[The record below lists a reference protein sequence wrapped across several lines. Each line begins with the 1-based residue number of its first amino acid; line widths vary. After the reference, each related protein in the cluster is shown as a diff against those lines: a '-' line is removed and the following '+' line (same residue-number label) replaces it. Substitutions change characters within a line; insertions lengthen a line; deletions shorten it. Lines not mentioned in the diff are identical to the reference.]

1 MRVKKYDEFVN
12 EEISRKGLFGAM
24 GGAMLGVGAIGAG
37 IANYRDKQIEPTE
50 LTTSTKQE
58 IPNKFEVDEKL
69 LNIGH
74 DFYITNSDKDNFGKI
89 EQRFFSFGKKFE
101 YFDSTGK
108 LDAVAQEEAMSFK
121 NIVDVKDANG
131 NLIGTIKE
139 EILESLGSIM
149 DGQNVYSILDEKGNV
164 LGKSKS
170 DMIIKNNIEIYDN
183 DDNLIA
189 KFHTPVFSLG
199 ARWKC
204 ELKDNNIDKR
214 LLIFIPAYISSKSS
228 SSKSSS
234 KSK

>member
-12 EEISRKGLFGAM
+12 EEISRKGLLGAM

-108 LDAVAQEEAMSFK
+108 LDAVAQEEAISFK
-121 NIVDVKDANG
+121 NIINVKDVNG
-131 NLIGTIKE
+131 NSIGSIEE
-139 EILESLGSIM
+139 EIMESLGNVL
-149 DGQNVYSILDEKGNV
+149 DGQNVYSILDAQGNV

-170 DMIIKNNIEIYDN
+170 DIIIKNNIDIYDN

-189 KFHTPVFSLG
+189 TFHTPALSLG
-199 ARWKC
+199 DRWKG
-204 ELKDNNIDKR
+204 ELKDNKIDKR
-214 LLIFIPAYISSKSS
+214 ILIFIPAYISSKSS

-234 KSK
+234 KK

>member
-1 MRVKKYDEFVN
+1 M
-12 EEISRKGLFGAM
+12 
-24 GGAMLGVGAIGAG
+24 
-37 IANYRDKQIEPTE
+37 
-50 LTTSTKQE
+50 E

-108 LDAVAQEEAMSFK
+108 LDAVAQEEAISFK
-121 NIVDVKDANG
+121 NIINVKDANG
-131 NLIGTIKE
+131 NSIGSIEE
-139 EILESLGSIM
+139 EIMESLGNVL
-149 DGQNVYSILDEKGNV
+149 DGQNVYSILDAQGNV

-170 DMIIKNNIEIYDN
+170 DIIIKNNIDIYDN

-189 KFHTPVFSLG
+189 TFHTHALSLG
-199 ARWKC
+199 DRWKG
-204 ELKDNNIDKR
+204 ELKDNKIDKR
-214 LLIFIPAYISSKSS
+214 ILIFIPAYISSKSS

-234 KSK
+234 KK

>member
-12 EEISRKGLFGAM
+12 EEISRKGLLGAM

-108 LDAVAQEEAMSFK
+108 LDAVAQEEAISFK
-121 NIVDVKDANG
+121 NIINVKDANG
-131 NLIGTIKE
+131 NSIGSIEE
-139 EILESLGSIM
+139 EIMESLGNVL
-149 DGQNVYSILDEKGNV
+149 DGQNVYSILDAQGNV

-170 DMIIKNNIEIYDN
+170 DIIIKNNIDIYDN

-189 KFHTPVFSLG
+189 TFHTPALSLG
-199 ARWKC
+199 DRWKG
-204 ELKDNNIDKR
+204 ELKDNKIDKR
-214 LLIFIPAYISSKSS
+214 ILIFIPAYISSKSS

-234 KSK
+234 KK